1 MESESRDRVAS
12 LPAGAAS
19 PAAAGN
25 ANVNVGVPQALRPR
39 APSLIPNLDEAQVE
53 IIKQGW
59 INKQGGAKGGRKN
72 WSEPMTTRVAA
83 ASSLRL
89 GSDWRRHAALHA
101 CGGCARTARSGE
113 RGRTVDGLVWP
124 DGCSESHH

>member
-12 LPAGAAS
+12 LPFAAAQ
-19 PAAAGN
+19 PAAAPN
-25 ANVNVGVPQALRPR
+25 AGVPQAMRPR

-72 WSEPMTTRVAA
+72 W
-83 ASSLRL
+83 
-89 GSDWRRHAALHA
+89 
-101 CGGCARTARSGE
+101 
-113 RGRTVDGLVWP
+113 
-124 DGCSESHH
+124 